1 MRPTRRDRVSVFR
14 RALREPRVI
23 AALVLVA
30 FGAAVG
36 WYGKDASTTQA
47 NRDFARCGGIRSGA
61 DCVTKRLPVS
71 TAETKSVG
79 TSGYSHTY
87 SISVQTSPN
96 SYVSLNDVS
105 AAAARS
111 FGGVSVAEVRFH
123 HGRLTAIVAPDGT
136 ALKVPLAFTR
146 RLIVS
151 GGIAVAALLI
161 GGGLLAWGFTRVNRS
176 PPSPSDA

>member
-1 MRPTRRDRVSVFR
+1 MFG

-36 WYGKDASTTQA
+36 WYGKHAATTQA
-47 NRDFARCGGIRSGA
+47 NRDFARCGGIRSGP
-61 DCVTKRLPVS
+61 DCVTKRLPLS

-79 TSGYSHTY
+79 TNGFSHTY

-105 AAAARS
+105 ADAARS
-111 FGGVSVAEVRFH
+111 FGGVAAADVRFH
-123 HGRLTAIVAPDGT
+123 HGRLTAIIAPDGT
-136 ALKVPLAFTR
+136 ALKVPFAFTR
-146 RLIVS
+146 RLIVT

-176 PPSPSDA
+176 PARPSDA